1 VLANEPMAA
10 HTSFGVGGPAEFY
23 VEPRSAAAM
32 VAAVRMLRAGD
43 VPMVVLGAGTN
54 VLVSDLGVKGA
65 VVCSYPGLSRLRVS
79 GSRIVAAAGVL
90 LGRLCHAAAD
100 AGLSGLEA
108 MAGIPGTLGGA
119 LFMNAGANGTT
130 IGDLVETAAVLGPD
144 GQVHHV
150 RSDELDFGYRW
161 SNLREKGWWV
171 LEATLS
177 LSASN
182 MAKVH
187 ESAYGALQQRCAK
200 QPVASPSAGSIFK
213 RPPGDY
219 AGRMVEEA
227 GAKGLRVGG
236 AEISGKHAN
245 FIVNVGGA
253 TAADVVALIRE
264 AQRRAFEQF
273 GVWLEPE
280 VCMIGEGFEDARP
293 GGPCAA

>member
-1 VLANEPMAA
+1 MAA
-10 HTSFGVGGPAEFY
+10 HTSFGVGGPAELY
-23 VEPRSAAAM
+23 LEPKTAAAM
-32 VAAVRMLRAGD
+32 VAAVRALKAAE
-43 VPMVVLGAGTN
+43 VPTVVLGRGTN

-65 VVCSYPGLSRLRVS
+65 VVCSYPGLSRLEVS
-79 GSRIVAAAGVL
+79 GSRVVAAAGVL

-100 AGLSGLEA
+100 AGLSGMEA

-130 IGDLVETAAVLGPD
+130 IGDLVDSAAVVGPD
-144 GQVHHV
+144 GETHHV
-150 RSDELDFGYRW
+150 RADEMEFAYRS
-161 SNLREKGWWV
+161 SNLCEKGWWV

-177 LSASN
+177 LASGC
-182 MAKVH
+182 ADKVH
-187 ESAYGALQQRCAK
+187 EQVYGALQQRCAK

-219 AGRMVEEA
+219 AGRIVEEV

-253 TAADVVALIRE
+253 TAADVLALIHE
-264 AQRRAFEQF
+264 AQKRAYEQF
-273 GVWLEPE
+273 GLRLEPE
-280 VCMIGEGFEDARP
+280 VCMVGEGFSE
-293 GGPCAA
+293 G